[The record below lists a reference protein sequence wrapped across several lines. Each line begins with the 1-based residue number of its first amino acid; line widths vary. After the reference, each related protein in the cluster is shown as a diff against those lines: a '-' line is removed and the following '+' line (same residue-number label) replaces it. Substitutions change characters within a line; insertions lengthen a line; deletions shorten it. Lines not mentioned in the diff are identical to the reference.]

1 MLSSSDSTKAAIA
14 TLCIDVGL
22 LSVFLTSSRTL
33 FWFDNAFVVVIL
45 CSHVLFYYALFSQDN
60 FLIQWLHYCIFISLA
75 VSIFLENTKLLI
87 ICLVLLL
94 TIQILWI
101 VEDRCILNDE
111 NEDTTK
117 FGYSKE
123 LSIGVLLYT
132 IILAIKIGFKS
143 NPAVPTQ

>member
-1 MLSSSDSTKAAIA
+1 M
-14 TLCIDVGL
+14 
-22 LSVFLTSSRTL
+22 
-33 FWFDNAFVVVIL
+33 IL
-45 CSHVLFYYALFSQDN
+45 CSHVLFYYALFSKDDI
-60 FLIQWLHYCIFISLA
+60 LIQWLHYGIFISLV

-87 ICLVLLL
+87 ICLGLLL
-94 TIQILWI
+94 AIQILWI

-132 IILAIKIGFKS
+132 IIMAMKIGSKS
-143 NPAVPTQ
+143 GNILPNGQ